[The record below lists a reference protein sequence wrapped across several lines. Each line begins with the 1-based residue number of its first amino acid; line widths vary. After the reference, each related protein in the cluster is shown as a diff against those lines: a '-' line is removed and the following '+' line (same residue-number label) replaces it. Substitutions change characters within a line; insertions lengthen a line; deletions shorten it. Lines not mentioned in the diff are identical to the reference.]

1 MVLGILLAEKG
12 KVPKL
17 AAGLDCFVVAS
28 AAEMADE
35 ALRTVGRLRRGG
47 IAADYSLKRQA
58 VGKQLK
64 EANRRGARFAVIVS
78 EGGVGVKDL
87 ASGEQVDMPT
97 EEFLADPAGH
107 LGLR

>member
-1 MVLGILLAEKG
+1 M
-12 KVPKL
+12 
-17 AAGLDCFVVAS
+17 VAS

-35 ALRTVGRLRRGG
+35 VLRTVGRLRRGG
-47 IAADYSLKRQA
+47 IAADYSLKRAA

-87 ASGEQVDMPT
+87 ASGEQVDMAA
-97 EEFLADPAGH
+97 EEFWADPAGH